1 MSKNKTSKPA
11 KKTAIKKTA
20 AKKSARPAPKLAKPT
35 KDKVGQAKVTPPA
48 NPGKRVS
55 SLDAAALVLAGS
67 SEPMK
72 PKALIAAM
80 TEQGLWTSPAG
91 KTPHVSLATAMDREI
106 KTKGEKARFR
116 KVGPG
121 LFAAA

>member
-1 MSKNKTSKPA
+1 MSKTKTSKPA
-11 KKTAIKKTA
+11 KKTA
-20 AKKSARPAPKLAKPT
+20 AKKAVRPAPKPAKPT
-35 KDKVGQAKVTPPA
+35 KGKGVAAKVTPPA

-55 SLDAAALVLAGS
+55 SLDAAAQVLAGS
-67 SEPMK
+67 TEAMK

-80 TEQGLWTSPAG
+80 TEQKLWTSPAG